1 MEIDKTDDTMKF
13 KNLIT
18 AFLVLG
24 LFFSTQAVAQKKDKF
39 DENKA
44 QETITQFKKIDSGLE
59 AFFKNSFGYA
69 VFPSI
74 GKGGIGIGGAA
85 GKGVV
90 YKQGDMI
97 GGSNMT
103 QITVGFQLGGQEY
116 SEVIFFENAD
126 SFNRF
131 INNKYQ
137 FAAQVS
143 AVALKSGISADA
155 SYSDGVA
162 VFTQA
167 KGGLMYEASV
177 GGQKFKFVPKNEMK

>member
-1 MEIDKTDDTMKF
+1 MTFITIGLCFSMQVNAQNKEKYDIKKANKT
-13 KNLIT
+13 I
-18 AFLVLG
+18 A
-24 LFFSTQAVAQKKDKF
+24 
-39 DENKA
+39 E
-44 QETITQFKKIDSGLE
+44 FKKVDNSLE
-59 AFFKNSFGYA
+59 TFFENSFGYA

-90 YKQGDMI
+90 FKQGEMI

-103 QITVGFQLGGQEY
+103 QITVGFQFGGQEY
-116 SEVIFFENAD
+116 SEIIFFEDSD

-155 SYSDGVA
+155 SYTDGVA

-177 GGQKFKFVPKNEMK
+177 GGQKFKFVSENEMK

>member
-1 MEIDKTDDTMKF
+1 MMKSI
-13 KNLIT
+13 IT
-18 AFLVLG
+18 SVLAIG
-24 LFFSTQAVAQKKDKF
+24 LLFSTQAFAQKKEKYDTK
-39 DENKA
+39 KA
-44 QETITQFKKIDSGLE
+44 QKTIIQFKKTDSSLDS
-59 AFFKNSFGYA
+59 FFNNSFGYA

-74 GKGGIGIGGAA
+74 GKGAIGIGGAG
-85 GKGVV
+85 GKGIV
-90 YKQGDMI
+90 YKQGQRV

-103 QITVGFQLGGQEY
+103 QITVGFQFGGQEY
-116 SEVIFFENAD
+116 SEIIFFENAD

-137 FAAQVS
+137 FAAQAS

-155 SYSDGVA
+155 KYTDGVA

-177 GGQKFKFVPKNEMK
+177 GGQKFKFVPESEMK